1 MINHPIIHQNLKNI
15 IEKFN
20 YENLDNTSSNNSTE
34 NNKIKPKKVNVE
46 EMNEEIFNS
55 LMIDNFYNKISQN
68 NSIDIKMNTNSSN
81 NHNKQTNKINSNI
94 SQKNEADIRPE
105 PILPLSHYNL
115 FELINWNEKEIAR
128 QLSLT
133 TQFLYCK
140 IQPLELILSST
151 NTQDKFSNSINIIN
165 IIDRFNKISLWIQE
179 EILSYDNS
187 FQRTLALSKVIDI
200 ITELR
205 KMNNFNDA
213 INLITAINSL
223 PIKYLH
229 KTFNKLDSNKKN
241 LLKEHCTFFS
251 SENNFNNLKEEID
264 KIIKNNNNKNSQ
276 NTNNEEINNNKNE
289 NNENN
294 NKDDDVFKLLPCNI
308 KHEYPCIPYFGL
320 ILKDLTAIE
329 FKEKYVY
336 FFEENN
342 RSMINF
348 NKILKIN
355 TLIDYFYCFKRN
367 LYMFKPVFKLGFLSS
382 LKIRLEDELI
392 SLSEKLGI
400 FIKFFI
406 FYIKHFLKQSR
417 NLFFLPLGQVKNE
430 KH

>member
-1 MINHPIIHQNLKNI
+1 
-15 IEKFN
+15 
-20 YENLDNTSSNNSTE
+20 
-34 NNKIKPKKVNVE
+34 
-46 EMNEEIFNS
+46 
-55 LMIDNFYNKISQN
+55 
-68 NSIDIKMNTNSSN
+68 
-81 NHNKQTNKINSNI
+81 
-94 SQKNEADIRPE
+94 
-105 PILPLSHYNL
+105 
-115 FELINWNEKEIAR
+115 
-128 QLSLT
+128 
-133 TQFLYCK
+133 
-140 IQPLELILSST
+140 
-151 NTQDKFSNSINIIN
+151 
-165 IIDRFNKISLWIQE
+165 
-179 EILSYDNS
+179 
-187 FQRTLALSKVIDI
+187 
-200 ITELR
+200 
-205 KMNNFNDA
+205 MNNFNDA